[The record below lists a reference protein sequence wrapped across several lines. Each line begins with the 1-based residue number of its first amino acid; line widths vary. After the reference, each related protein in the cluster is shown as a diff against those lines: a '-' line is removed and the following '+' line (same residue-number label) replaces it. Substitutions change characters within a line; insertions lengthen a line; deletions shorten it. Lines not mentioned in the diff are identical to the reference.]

1 MVPAYEPR
9 DGWNMVERPEGMRMS
24 KAFRFALVVASAATL
39 LVGLST
45 AASAAPTP
53 SGLVTV
59 TQAFASSGVEQ
70 VTLDCPAGDR
80 LVGSGGGG
88 YAQLLAEAPTG
99 NYTGAKIAV
108 AFQTSPTGFAYVQI
122 ICAPTSQ
129 FSDVIV
135 SETRDHGTR
144 AGQFSQD
151 VGRCPAGYYAFGG
164 GGYFSSSGTGFMPS
178 GSNNVT
184 NAPSADGNGWTFAG
198 VAPQGA
204 DTMEIHIE
212 CAPRTGHDTLV
223 QFGNIST
230 NANTAVSSYADCP
243 SGYTAVAG
251 GFYIS
256 NPNGSPATPGSA
268 VWTVPTSHSAG
279 ISSWYASG
287 YAPVGTKMVA
297 LAQCLR

>member
-1 MVPAYEPR
+1 M
-9 DGWNMVERPEGMRMS
+9 N
-24 KAFRFALVVASAATL
+24 KAFRSALVAASAAPL

-59 TQAFASSGVEQ
+59 SQAFSSPSTVVQ
-70 VTLDCPAGDR
+70 ATLNCPAGDR
-80 LVGSGGGG
+80 LVGSGGGN
-88 YAQLLAEAPTG
+88 AQLLAEAPTG
-99 NYTGAKIAV
+99 NFTGATIA
-108 AFQTSPTGFAYVQI
+108 AAPLTAPSGFAYLTI

-129 FSDVIV
+129 FNDVTV
-135 SETRDHGTR
+135 SETRDHGTK
-144 AGQFSQD
+144 AGQFTQD
-151 VGRCPAGYYAFGG
+151 VVRCPAGYYAFGG
-164 GGYFSSSGTGFMPS
+164 GGFFSNSGTGFMPS
-178 GSNNVT
+178 GFNNVT
-184 NAPSADGNGWTFAG
+184 NTPSADGNGWTFAG
-198 VAPQGA
+198 VAPPSA
-204 DTMEIHIE
+204 NTMEIDVQ

-223 QFGNIST
+223 QFGNTST
-230 NANTAVSSYADCP
+230 NVNTVVSSYADCP

-256 NPNGSPATPGSA
+256 NPNGSVGTPGNA
-268 VWTVPTSHSAG
+268 IWTLPTSHSAG